1 MTNIRPVRP
10 DDDGDADNTEFEGE
24 IREFI
29 RRDVASLRKG
39 PEGAGD
45 FAGNN
50 VGTLIQRVSASTV
63 SEIENLILELQ
74 SMQDSLRSEGERVQ
88 REIAGYVHLSQA
100 ANSSIRVITDGVSQ
114 WKSAKGS
121 VENDWR

>member
-10 DDDGDADNTEFEGE
+10 DDDGDTAATEFEGE

-29 RRDVASLRKG
+29 RRDVASLRKV
-39 PEGAGD
+39 PEAND
-45 FAGNN
+45 FAGSN
-50 VGTLIQRVSASTV
+50 VGTLIQRVSGTTV

-74 SMQDSLRSEGERVQ
+74 GMQDSLRNEGERVQ

-100 ANSSIRVITDGVSQ
+100 ANSSIKAISDGVSQ
-114 WKSAKGS
+114 WKAAKGN